1 VEFASHILLFFIAW
15 IAAIAVAVVLMAIDV
30 SILTKIIPVLLISFA
45 IYFIF
50 SPKLGITNEKRKI
63 LHWVFVSFACPV
75 LGFFGPST
83 GTFMAMTFVVLLGFD
98 LLSAT
103 AHAKLLNLASNS
115 ASLLYFIMFGDI
127 YWHATDHQ

>member
-1 VEFASHILLFFIAW
+1 MEFASHILLFFIAL

-45 IYFIF
+45 IYFVF
-50 SPKLGITNEKRKI
+50 TPKFGIANEKGKI
-63 LHWVFVSFACPV
+63 PHWVFASFACPA

-83 GTFMAMTFVVLLGFD
+83 GTFMAMTFVVLLGFN

-103 AHAKLLNLASNS
+103 AHAKLLN
-115 ASLLYFIMFGDI
+115 
-127 YWHATDHQ
+127 